1 MKISHFTVK
10 KVRGNAQ
17 MGYDIS
23 SNYVVQ
29 KRWRWLRHVCTMK
42 AEAPRKTALDW
53 TADGKRKRGRPT
65 KKKSKV
71 SRENKRPK
79 PNPEQHSWTWCWQTN
94 MEVYGGCLMYHLG
107 AKRIVATFNLAS
119 CEKHEKRKNSETLP
133 KQDNDVR
140 GRIRGNTGER
150 KYK

>member
-1 MKISHFTVK
+1 
-10 KVRGNAQ
+10 
-17 MGYDIS
+17 
-23 SNYVVQ
+23 
-29 KRWRWLRHVCTMK
+29 
-42 AEAPRKTALDW
+42 
-53 TADGKRKRGRPT
+53 
-65 KKKSKV
+65 
-71 SRENKRPK
+71 
-79 PNPEQHSWTWCWQTN
+79 

-107 AKRIVATFNLAS
+107 AKWTVATFNLAS